1 MPWEKCTIMDQKIA
15 FIREWESGQFYFN
28 SLCEAYKISRPTGYK
43 IIESYKENGLHG
55 LHPKSRRPHN
65 SPDSTDQNIIDEV
78 KRWRGNKEWGAK
90 KIRVKVIE
98 KFDKSLVPS
107 VTTIHNILIREGLV
121 KPKKRRRKIEPSYP
135 VFDPQE
141 CNEIW
146 SADYKGSFLLGNKKR
161 CFPLTI
167 CDSCSRFI
175 FDIQGQYNENT
186 KNVISV
192 LKKVFKQ
199 YGKPKYFHTD
209 NGSAFA
215 SIQSPGGYGFL
226 SYWLLDHDIQP
237 VFSDPGRPDQ
247 NGRHERMHKD
257 LKARCCKP
265 PAHNLRSQNRRMND
279 FVKEYNFER
288 PHEKLDMKTPGKIH
302 QLSDREWSDKI
313 MPIEYD
319 SDLMVKKVT
328 VSGAI
333 RWGAYEWVNI
343 SRCLIGKYIGIKKLG
358 NRVYQVFYRN
368 FSLGYF
374 KEGEQVQKGKY
385 HLLDSDK
392 DMNGRRRG
400 NKKKSQQP

>member
-15 FIREWESGQFYFN
+15 FIREWESGEFYFN
-28 SLCEAYKISRPTGYK
+28 SLCEAYGISRPTGYK
-43 IIESYKENGLHG
+43 IMECYKKNGLHG
-55 LHPKSRRPHN
+55 LASKSRRPHN
-65 SPDSTDQNIIDEV
+65 SPDSTNETIIKEI
-78 KRWRGNKEWGAK
+78 KFWRSKKGWGAK
-90 KIRVKVIE
+90 KIRIKVIE
-98 KFDKSLVPS
+98 KFDISLVPS

-121 KPKKRRRKIEPSYP
+121 TRRKKRRKVEPSNP
-135 VFDPQE
+135 VFDPQH

-161 CFPLTI
+161 CYPLTI

-175 FDIQGQYNENT
+175 FNIQGQYKENT
-186 KNVISV
+186 KNVIIV

-199 YGKPKYFHTD
+199 YGQPKYFHTD
-209 NGSAFA
+209 NGSVFA

-265 PAHNLRSQNRRMND
+265 PAYNLRSQNRRMNQ
-279 FVKEYNFER
+279 FVEEYNYER
-288 PHEKLDMKTPGKIH
+288 PHENLDMKTPGKVH
-302 QLSDREWSDKI
+302 QLSNREWSDKI
-313 MPIEYD
+313 KPAEYD
-319 SDLMVKKVT
+319 TELMVKKVT
-328 VSGAI
+328 ASGAI
-333 RWGAYEWVNI
+333 RWGSYEWVNI

-368 FSLGYF
+368 YSLGYF
-374 KEGEQVQKGKY
+374 KEGEQVEKGKY

-400 NKKKSQQP
+400 F